1 MCQALGQAQ
10 CAVKCHTKSQ
20 DRTST
25 LQNVQCSRQVGCR
38 NTESLYKNGSG
49 QLSAL
54 TRHKTHFIMVL
65 VFVHFESMISFF
77 KWKLVEEALTNV
89 IIIIF
94 CRPVTSLWTCC
105 HWCYVFI
112 VLNNNLTHTVSYMH
126 IFYNIVVMKLLL
138 LWFYFSF
145 ACFALYIP
153 HLQYNFSFCNSAFF
167 PRTIFFFLSCYCPP

>member
-1 MCQALGQAQ
+1 MTAWPHHRTVHPWSAAMCQALGQAQ
-10 CAVKCHTKSQ
+10 CVW
-20 DRTST
+20 
-25 LQNVQCSRQVGCR
+25 CR
-38 NTESLYKNGSG
+38 NTESLYKNDSG

-65 VFVHFESMISFF
+65 VFVRFESMISFF
-77 KWKLVEEALTNV
+77 RWKLVEEALTNV

-105 HWCYVFI
+105 HWCYVFV

-145 ACFALYIP
+145 ACFALTYPPLTIQFQF
-153 HLQYNFSFCNSAFF
+153 LQFCIFF
-167 PRTIFFFLSCYCPP
+167 PALYTFFLFCYCPP